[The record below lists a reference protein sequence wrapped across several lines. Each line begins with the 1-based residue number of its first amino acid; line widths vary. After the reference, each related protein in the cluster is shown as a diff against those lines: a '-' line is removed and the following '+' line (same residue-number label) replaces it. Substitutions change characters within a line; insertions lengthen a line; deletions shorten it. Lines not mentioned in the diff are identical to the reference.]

1 MPGATAPGI
10 FVDGQAHAMANL
22 AYLAFDLLTLEERQ

>member
-10 FVDGQAHAMANL
+10 FVDGQALARAN
-22 AYLAFDLLTLEERQ
+22 LAFDLPTLEERQ